1 MGEVFLDRYEA
12 EREVGQGG
20 MAVVYRGTDRVLH
33 RPVAIKVL
41 HAHLSQKAEA
51 RARFAREARV
61 IAKLRHPNVVEVY
74 DFAGEDSDRAFL
86 VAEFVEWVSLGE
98 FLKEHGPMQPE
109 IAALVV
115 AAIARALHH
124 AHERGVIHRDVKPEN
139 IMVRRDGVL
148 KLMDFGIAHVV
159 DMEHLTVTGAILGS
173 PAHMSP
179 EQVDGRALD
188 ARTDVFSLGTLFYLM
203 ATGRYPFTADT
214 ASGLLRSIVE
224 ARVPDIRAFC
234 PAFSDDLHAVLKKM
248 MARDVA
254 DRYQTAA
261 EVAEAL
267 DGELAGL
274 GLPHDAGEAGRF
286 FRDPVACTAEFRK
299 GVAAA
304 RMERAKDFLKK
315 GRPALAIRELNV
327 VLADTPD
334 DEEARKWLARTRRT
348 ARRRAISRTTLG
360 VGAAMLAV
368 VAIGFAAWQ
377 WIATADQDDATS
389 IEGVA
394 PVPSGSQV
402 PPSDEAPPPATT
414 AVSGAPAGEGEPSS
428 LASRGSART
437 ASGPVAQNGRGKNF
451 KLSGGVGVP
460 APGPVLVPVH
470 IQADPPAALIFLDDL
485 PASARAVDVSLAPG
499 RHRVRLA
506 HPNCPGCVERE
517 FTFPID
523 AAHPPTTPLRFSIG
537 YRDATL
543 TVPGPAGAQV
553 VVGGVLR
560 GRTNEPFPVPMRQP
574 EAVEKVLVQAEGQPP
589 RTARVTLKAGETQ
602 ILTLP

>member
-41 HAHLSQKAEA
+41 HPHLSQKAEA

-74 DFAGEDSDRAFL
+74 DFAGEDSDRAFI
-86 VAEFVEWVSLGE
+86 VTEFVEGVSLGE
-98 FLKEHGPMQPE
+98 FLKEHGPIQPE
-109 IAALVV
+109 VAALVT
-115 AAIARALHH
+115 AGIARALHH

-203 ATGRYPFTADT
+203 ATCRYPFTADT

-224 ARVPDIRAFC
+224 ARVPDVRTFC
-234 PAFSDDLHAVLKKM
+234 PAFSDDLHRVLKKM

-261 EVAEAL
+261 EVADAL
-267 DGELAGL
+267 DRELAGL
-274 GLPHDAGEAGRF
+274 GLSTDSGEVGRF
-286 FRDPVACTAEFRK
+286 FRDPAARTAEVRK
-299 GVAAA
+299 VVAAA
-304 RMERAKDFLKK
+304 RMERAKEFLKK
-315 GRPALAIRELNV
+315 GRAALAIRELNV
-327 VLADTPD
+327 VLADAPD
-334 DEEARKWLARTRRT
+334 DEEARKWLARTRKA
-348 ARRRAISRTTLG
+348 ARRKAISRTTLL
-360 VGAAMLAV
+360 VGAGIAALVAV
-368 VAIGFAAWQ
+368 GVAAWQ
-377 WIATADQDDATS
+377 WIATADATDETPAES
-389 IEGVA
+389 LHAGPPEPEATAPGETALSGVGPPSAVPPGEGDSA
-394 PVPSGSQV
+394 PV
-402 PPSDEAPPPATT
+402 
-414 AVSGAPAGEGEPSS
+414 
-428 LASRGSART
+428 ASRGATRPAT
-437 ASGPVAQNGRGKNF
+437 GPGGQNGRGKGV
-451 KLSGGVGVP
+451 KVSGGGAAT
-460 APGPVLVPVH
+460 APGPVLVPLR
-470 IQADPPAALIFLDDL
+470 IQADPPAALIFLDDR
-485 PASARAVDVSLAPG
+485 PAAAGSVEVSLAPG
-499 RHRVRLA
+499 RHHVRLA

-517 FTFPID
+517 FSFPID

-574 EAVEKVLVQAEGQPP
+574 EAVEKVMVQVEGLPP